1 MFRQDGSILDLLDAD
16 HTFVNEPLAKY
27 YGIDGVQGP
36 TWRRIEGMR
45 ARGRGGLLGMA
56 TLLSSQSGVSRTSPI
71 LRGNWIYETLLGE
84 RLPRPPANVPE
95 LPESVPDG
103 LTARQLI
110 EQHSSV
116 AACAKCHAR
125 IDPYGFALEQFDTVG
140 RQRSDPVD
148 TATTLFNGTRID
160 GLDGL
165 RSYLAEQRRDDVVRQ
180 FCRKLLG
187 YALGREIQLSDE
199 SLLTDMQ
206 DILKARDFRFSAA
219 VEAIVTSR
227 PFRKIRGR
235 ESIPE

>member
-1 MFRQDGSILDLLDAD
+1 M
-16 HTFVNEPLAKY
+16 
-27 YGIDGVQGP
+27 
-36 TWRRIEGMR
+36 
-45 ARGRGGLLGMA
+45 
-56 TLLSSQSGVSRTSPI
+56 
-71 LRGNWIYETLLGE
+71 
-84 RLPRPPANVPE
+84 
-95 LPESVPDG
+95 
-103 LTARQLI
+103 
-110 EQHSSV
+110 

-125 IDPYGFALEQFDTVG
+125 IDPYGFALDQFATVG

-165 RSYLAEQRRDDVVRQ
+165 RSYLADQRRAAVVRQ

-206 DILKARDFRFSAA
+206 DILEARDFRFSAA
-219 VEAIVTSR
+219 VEAIVTSH